1 MKEKLNPL
9 LRRVTLK
16 QLRVLAAVT
25 RSGTMS
31 AAADALAVTPPAV
44 TLQLRLL
51 EETFGLAAGRAHR
64 RRACGPPTP
73 AGRCWPRPSGSTL
86 ALVECAEAIQALRG
100 MEGGRVAVG
109 VISTAKYFAPFA
121 LAAFKRQ
128 HPRIDLRVMVGNRQE
143 MLAALEGFDLDLA
156 ITGRPPEHFEVER
169 AVIGDHPHVIIAPPD
184 HPLAG
189 KGRVALADLAGEP
202 FLLREAGSG
211 TRTLVQTLMVAA
223 GLDPTVGMEI
233 GSNETIKQAVMAG
246 MGIAFL
252 SAHTV
257 AAEVTDRRLAV
268 LEVEGLPVVRQWFVV
283 KRREKRLLPA
293 AKALWDH
300 LAAEGGRFLP
310 DTTAFLPHP
319 AAVDIGRTRG

>member
-25 RSGTMS
+25 HSGTMS

-51 EETFGLAAGRAHR
+51 EETFGLALVERTATGVRPTDAGREVLAAAER
-64 RRACGPPTP
+64 ID
-73 AGRCWPRPSGSTL
+73 L

-128 HPRIDLRVMVGNRQE
+128 HPRIDLRVMVGNRE
-143 MLAALEGFDLDLA
+143 GMLAALEGFDLDLA

-211 TRTLVQTLMVAA
+211 TRTLVQSLMVAA

>member
-25 RSGTMS
+25 REGTMS
-31 AAADALAVTPPAV
+31 AAADTLAVTPPAV
-44 TLQLRLL
+44 TLQLRQL
-51 EETFGLAAGRAHR
+51 EETFGVALVERTAEGVRPTDAGREVLAAAERIDF
-64 RRACGPPTP
+64 
-73 AGRCWPRPSGSTL
+73 

-100 MEGGRVAVG
+100 MDGGRVAVG

-128 HPRIDLRVMVGNRQE
+128 HPKVELRVMVGNREE

-156 ITGRPPEHFEVER
+156 ITGRPPEHFEVDR
-169 AVIGDHPHVIIAPPD
+169 AVIGDHPHIIIAPPD
-184 HPLAG
+184 HELAG
-189 KGRVALADLAGEP
+189 KGRVRLADLADEP

-211 TRTLVQTLMVAA
+211 TRTLVQSLMAAA

-268 LEVEGLPVVRQWFVV
+268 LDVEGLPVVRQWFVI

-300 LAAEGGRFLP
+300 LAAEGGCFLP
-310 DTTAFLPHP
+310 DTSAFL
-319 AAVDIGRTRG
+319 GRRAGG